1 MSRKSW
7 YQRILI
13 LAVVG
18 IIFYFLGW
26 NIIRNWDEVKGYDW
40 QFHYGTLAVSFI
52 ILLAALVYMLLLWR
66 LILARAGYH
75 ISLRTSWRIWFFSN
89 LGHYVPGKIWQIM
102 GMVYLCEKEG
112 IPRMVTL
119 TSVFLAQV
127 WSILAAFIFLGG
139 YAFISDSPRLPV
151 YAPWLVLL
159 VPVGLVMT
167 YPPVMEKLANR
178 LLKWLKREPIRLNID
193 FRQSLLFLGRY
204 LLSWVLYGAAF
215 FVFLLSLQALPLRHF
230 PAVTSIFAASYTLS
244 FLCLIVPG
252 GLGVRE
258 GLLAGLLSLYM
269 PLPMATVIALLSRL
283 WFTAGELVCLGAAL
297 KA

>member
-1 MSRKSW
+1 MSGKTW
-7 YQRILI
+7 LQRILI
-13 LAVVG
+13 PALVG
-18 IIFYFLGW
+18 VIFFFLGR
-26 NIIRNWDEVKGYDW
+26 NIYHNWDEVRDYQWHFNHGA
-40 QFHYGTLAVSFI
+40 LAISFLL
-52 ILLAALVYMLLLWR
+52 LLAALIFMLLLWR
-66 LILARAGYH
+66 LILAKTGYR
-75 ISLRTSWRIWFFSN
+75 IGLRKSWRIWFISN

-112 IPRMVTL
+112 IPRMATL
-119 TSVFLAQV
+119 ASVVMAQV

-139 YAFISDSPRLPV
+139 YAFFSDAPQLPA
-151 YAPWLVLL
+151 YAPWLVLF
-159 VPVGLVMT
+159 VPVGLIMT

-204 LLSWVLYGAAF
+204 LLSWIVYGAAF
-215 FVFLLSLQALPLRHF
+215 FVFLLSLQVVPLRHF
-230 PAVTSIFAASYTLS
+230 PAVTSIFAASYTLG

-258 GLLAGLLSLYM
+258 GLLAALLSLYM
-269 PLPMATVIALLSRL
+269 PLPMATVVSLLSRL
-283 WFTAGELVCLGAAL
+283 WFTAGELICLGVAL